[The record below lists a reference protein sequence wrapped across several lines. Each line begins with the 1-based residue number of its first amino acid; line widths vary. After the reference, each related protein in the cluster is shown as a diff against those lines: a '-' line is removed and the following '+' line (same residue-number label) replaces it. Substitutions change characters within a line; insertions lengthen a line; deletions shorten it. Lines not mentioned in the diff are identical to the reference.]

1 MSETK
6 FGYDTSAESGSV
18 TVQSP
23 IYIAAME
30 NAMNNLWSLCE
41 FNFTPLN
48 TSPFFKIIPSSFSET
63 IIPIFLSSLQIIA
76 ILSVSLYLACF
87 TLKISIWFLHFNER
101 MANAGKRSGVFD
113 RSNLPS
119 SNNSGDFV
127 VIFGSVQTVF
137 PDMPVTIKIIQD
149 SNVVRVAQIE
159 VAKDGTFYESFKAS
173 GPYWTNDGTYQIS
186 AQYSTMTEVIA
197 FEFYQKMINQSSAA
211 FPISIPN
218 SGSFDVGYTI
228 RGGEVNDMSM
238 NKVRSS
244 LLIETTMI
252 SNGNLILKLPR
263 ESFDSQKNDGVD
275 DTFII

>member
-1 MSETK
+1 MYHSR
-6 FGYDTSAESGSV
+6 
-18 TVQSP
+18 
-23 IYIAAME
+23 I
-30 NAMNNLWSLCE
+30 LC
-41 FNFTPLN
+41 
-48 TSPFFKIIPSSFSET
+48 II
-63 IIPIFLSSLQIIA
+63 
-76 ILSVSLYLACF
+76 F
-87 TLKISIWFLHFNER
+87 TLVLAIGMTIHTAEADDNITISTGHEIYY
-101 MANAGKRSGVFD
+101 
-113 RSNLPS
+113 
-119 SNNSGDFV
+119 SGDFV

-244 LLIETTMI
+244 LLIETTMN

-275 DTFII
+275 DTFIILVSKGNNAPENFAQVQYDEIGTGSDYRTIRIPLEEGDKWIDIIGTYVIPEFGSIAIIILVVSVSSAIIISKGRLSVRYN

>member
-1 MSETK
+1 MYHTR
-6 FGYDTSAESGSV
+6 V
-18 TVQSP
+18 
-23 IYIAAME
+23 
-30 NAMNNLWSLCE
+30 LC
-41 FNFTPLN
+41 
-48 TSPFFKIIPSSFSET
+48 II
-63 IIPIFLSSLQIIA
+63 
-76 ILSVSLYLACF
+76 F
-87 TLKISIWFLHFNER
+87 TLVLAIGMTIHTAEADDDITISTGHEIYY
-101 MANAGKRSGVFD
+101 
-113 RSNLPS
+113 
-119 SNNSGDFV
+119 SGDFV

-244 LLIETTMI
+244 LLIETTMN

-275 DTFII
+275 DTFIILVSKGNNAPEDFAQVQYDEIGTGSDYRTIRIPLEEGDKWIDIIGTYVIPEFGSIAIIILVVSVSSAIIISKGRLSVRYN